1 MRGMAGM
8 RIKKCRNWVLISF
21 SKMRLHFVA
30 AVLLFPFISS
40 ALAQEISV
48 ELRPDSTHILIGD
61 FLRATLQVK
70 FPASEKVILL
80 PVRDTLG
87 EMDMVKASGV
97 DTSKSAETITLTQTY
112 TVSAYDSGN
121 FRLGPQRIF
130 FTGKDGETDTL
141 LTDVVMIS
149 VSTVPVDTTR
159 AIKPI
164 KQPLQVP
171 YTWQEFAPYILL
183 ALLLIA
189 AMAILIYY
197 IRKRRQRKPAVIE
210 RPKPKDP
217 PHIWA
222 RKELKKLEDEK
233 LWQRDEVKQY
243 YSRLTDILRM
253 YLEYRYSW
261 FALESTTE
269 QISEEI
275 RMYNIPTEA
284 ANKLLAILKGGD
296 MVKFARRLPLPD
308 ENDWAIKRAF
318 EFVEMTEQKE
328 IIKEENTGK

>member
-1 MRGMAGM
+1 MKRLPGKL
-8 RIKKCRNWVLISF
+8 IEQCRNWVRISF

-30 AVLLFPFISS
+30 VVLLFPLVSP
-40 ALAQEISV
+40 AVAQEISV

-70 FPASEKVILL
+70 FPASEKVILS

-87 EMDMVKASGV
+87 QMELVKASGV
-97 DTSKSAETITLTQTY
+97 DTSTSAETNTLTQTY

-130 FTGKDGETDTL
+130 FAGKGGETDTL
-141 LTDVVMIS
+141 LTDVVMIA

-171 YTWQEFAPYILL
+171 YTWQEFAPFILL

-197 IRKRRQRKPAVIE
+197 IRKRKRRKPAVIE

-253 YLEYRYSW
+253 YLEYRYGW

-275 RMYNIPTEA
+275 SVRNIPVDA

-308 ENDWAIKRAF
+308 ENDSAIKRAY

-328 IIKEENTGK
+328 IIKEDNTGK